1 MRPLT
6 GRLEDGYCSI
16 TIANHGLITVII
28 FVSKSYTHPW
38 KGFTNKFRLL
48 LHACIRLFVKIF
60 SWCKP
65 NTAIVGAS
73 EKMPVF
79 PTCISEKPQT
89 LDSPGDCGPVLE
101 ERAGEQLYTL
111 HSLSD
116 QKEAA
121 GGLLFMQLCI
131 IASQVRGFF

>member
-1 MRPLT
+1 MQSFFFRN
-6 GRLEDGYCSI
+6 EMVWNY
-16 TIANHGLITVII
+16 GLVGVQIQ
-28 FVSKSYTHPW
+28 K
-38 KGFTNKFRLL
+38 
-48 LHACIRLFVKIF
+48 
-60 SWCKP
+60 
-65 NTAIVGAS
+65 GAS
-73 EKMPVF
+73 MEDLNLNSKLLWGSLLFLNKSCGVLFYCPLSIIIGHLGMPVL

-89 LDSPGDCGPVLE
+89 LDSPGDCGPDLE
-101 ERAGEQLYTL
+101 ERANEQLYTL